1 MAKTDFSKINSHLQ
15 KAQDRKKAFENGSST
30 KKFEK
35 TEWMKL
41 PFGDTTFMVLPPFS
55 EESDIFLE
63 VYIHHNFAD
72 PNDPNKK
79 RSYQCSKKAHGSCPI
94 CEHVD
99 VLTKS
104 GDTKRASQFK
114 AQRTFLYNV
123 MDQEG
128 NVKVAPLKPSMHTE
142 VLQEINTNYIDND
155 VDVTDPY
162 NGTLIKLSR
171 LKAAPWARARVLGK
185 RIELSENKI
194 TEVKTKIK
202 DLTTVYFDFTPE
214 DLQRGLDGDDLY
226 PKKVA
231 TQEVS
236 EELEETAEEV
246 VPTQVVEKKAV
257 AAKPAA
263 VTPKAVV
270 KAATP
275 ASKTA
280 VPAAAKKVEAAKPTE
295 TPVVEEEK
303 ESTGDAELD
312 AMLEDLDLN

>member
-15 KAQDRKKAFENGSST
+15 KAQERKRAFETGSST

-41 PFGDTTFMVLPPFS
+41 PFGDTTFMVLPPSS
-55 EESDIFLE
+55 EEADIFLE

-79 RSYQCSKKAHGSCPI
+79 RSYQCSKKDHGSCPI
-94 CEHVD
+94 CEHVEA
-99 VLTKS
+99 LTKS

-155 VDVTDPY
+155 VDVTDPH
-162 NGTLIKLSR
+162 NGSLIKLSR

-185 RIELSENKI
+185 RMELSENKV
-194 TEVKTKIK
+194 TEVKSKIK

-214 DLQRGLDGDDLY
+214 DLQRGLDGEDLY

-231 TQEVS
+231 AQEVS
-236 EELEETAEEV
+236 EELTETVEEV
-246 VPTQVVEKKAV
+246 ALTPVVEKKVV
-257 AAKPAA
+257 AAKPTPVA
-263 VTPKAVV
+263 VKSAVKTTAPTAKATV
-270 KAATP
+270 APT
-275 ASKTA
+275 
-280 VPAAAKKVEAAKPTE
+280 KKVEAAKPATTE
-295 TPVVEEEK
+295 VEEEK